1 MNPLKDKCV
10 SIIGIGQIGGSIG
23 LSLMGKA
30 RMVAGVD
37 TNHDNLKY
45 AMLNGMIDQAL
56 MLERAIQ
63 ESDMIV
69 VATPVDVALELI
81 PAILNSIRENTVVID
96 MGSTKEPICRVTRN
110 HPRRRNFVAAHPMA
124 GSSVKGPQGAD
135 AALFCD
141 RKVLVC
147 QPELSSVNALNSAI
161 ELFHLLGASV
171 EFIDERDHD
180 RLVGLISHLPQV
192 LSYVLANVVGVSEGE
207 STNWLRFASTGFN
220 SSTRLAKSPASMW
233 SPIIMQNSENILR
246 NIQMAVSELELLSD
260 LIRSGNTHALEVF
273 INRAVEV
280 RNKFE
285 TSNKT
290 ENNLNHGNKCTTR
303 VTAA

>member
-1 MNPLKDKCV
+1 MNPLTGNCV

-23 LSLMGKA
+23 LSLTGKA
-30 RMVAGVD
+30 KMVVGVD
-37 TNHDNLKY
+37 TNPDNLKY
-45 AMLNGMIDQAL
+45 AMLNGMIDQTL
-56 MLERAIQ
+56 MLERAIR
-63 ESDMIV
+63 ESDLIV

-81 PAILNSIRENTVVID
+81 PAILNGIGENTVVID

-110 HPRRRNFVAAHPMA
+110 HPRRKNFVAAHPMA
-124 GSSVKGPQGAD
+124 GTSVKGPQGAD

-171 EFIDERDHD
+171 EFIDEGVHD

-192 LSYVLANVVGVSEGE
+192 FSYVLANVVGVSEGDN
-207 STNWLRFASTGFN
+207 TDWLRLASTGFN

-246 NIQMAVSELELLSD
+246 YIQMAVSELELLSD
-260 LIRSGNTHALEVF
+260 LIRSGNTYALEVF

-285 TSNKT
+285 NSNKP
-290 ENNLNHGNKCTTR
+290 ENNLNHGNKCTTG